1 MPQDLKFKG
10 ETNSVLIGENNMI
23 REYVTINP
31 GTEGGG
37 GKTIM
42 EIIVYL

>member
-1 MPQDLKFKG
+1 LKYNNEK
-10 ETNSVLIGENNMI
+10 NSYNHGDNNII

-37 GKTIM
+37 SKTLL
-42 EIIVYL
+42 EIIVCL

>member
-1 MPQDLKFKG
+1 MK
-10 ETNSVLIGENNMI
+10 NSLIIGEQNII

-37 GKTIM
+37 SKT
-42 EIIVYL
+42 EIEVMACL